1 MKVKKIIMTQLN
13 RTCPMSVA
21 STLDTNKYKL
31 LMKIAI
37 EDLDIIKG
45 KNLFEHNLK
54 EENSFHIF

>member
-1 MKVKKIIMTQLN
+1 
-13 RTCPMSVA
+13 MSVA

-45 KNLFEHNLK
+45 T
-54 EENSFHIF
+54 